1 MNEQM
6 NKERLCDNRMW
17 KVRSGLRPAL
27 LAHHRHLA
35 YTGGGPTQW
44 HCGISVFSDAY
55 FLMLKHE
62 MKNIQALQTYLV
74 P

>member
-17 KVRSGLRPAL
+17 KARSGLRPAL

-35 YTGGGPTQW
+35 YIGEGPTQW
-44 HCGISVFSDAY
+44 NCGISVSSGAY

-62 MKNIQALQTYLV
+62 LKNIRALQTYLV

>member
-1 MNEQM
+1 M

-27 LAHHRHLA
+27 LAHLRHA
-35 YTGGGPTQW
+35 AHIGEGPTQW
-44 HCGISVFSDAY
+44 HCGISVFSGAY
-55 FLMLKHE
+55 FLVLKHE
-62 MKNIQALQTYLV
+62 MKNIQALQACSV